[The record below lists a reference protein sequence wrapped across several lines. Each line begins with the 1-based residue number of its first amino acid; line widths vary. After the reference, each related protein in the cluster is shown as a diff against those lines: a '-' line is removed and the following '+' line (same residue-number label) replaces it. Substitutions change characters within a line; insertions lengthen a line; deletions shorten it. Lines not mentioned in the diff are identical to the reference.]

1 MTREQLVSIAK
12 DMSPDD
18 RAYIV
23 AELDADEATADQATP
38 AFDADGWSPAVPAEL
53 RAELIRRMVAYDA
66 DPSRGIT
73 LEQFR
78 ARVAD
83 GQ

>member
-12 DMSPDD
+12 GMSTDD

-23 AELDADEATADQATP
+23 AALDADEATADQTTTAL
-38 AFDADGWSPAVPAEL
+38 DADGWSPAVPAEL
-53 RAELIRRMVAYDA
+53 RAELIRRMAVYDA
-66 DPSRGIT
+66 KPSGGIT

-78 ARVAD
+78 ARMVA